1 MDMLK
6 KVVEINIYSLL
17 QQKKNRIML
26 ENYTEV
32 LDEIKEKI
40 KLITGE
46 KIFRYSKDFMR
57 MKLKTSDNLPYN
69 EMINIP
75 VCVL

>member
-6 KVVEINIYSLL
+6 KVVKINIYSLL

>member
-6 KVVEINIYSLL
+6 KVVKINIYSLL
-17 QQKKNRIML
+17 QQKKSRIML